1 MGASA
6 IDTAPTYT
14 IHRTL
19 KDAMSVV
26 GRSYALQDASGTAIL
41 TVSQEMHLGAE
52 KWSVRDAQGNEVA
65 TITRGPL
72 HVHPTF
78 EYVGSDGTSATIAK
92 ANFSP
97 LHETWRIE
105 GLASGTI
112 DIRGSITN
120 HEFELV
126 HVDGTVVARASRKW
140 ASVMEGYGLQVSTA
154 IPLVVATAA
163 AIALDETENTH

>member
-1 MGASA
+1 MGASN
-6 IDTAPTYT
+6 IDSAPTYT

-19 KDAMSVV
+19 KDAMSVM
-26 GRSYALQDASGTAIL
+26 GRSYAVQDASGAATL
-41 TVSQEMHLGAE
+41 TVSQEMHLGSD
-52 KWSVRDAQGNEVA
+52 KWSVRDAQGSEVA

-78 EYVGSDGTSATIAK
+78 DFVGSDGTSVTITK

-105 GLASGTI
+105 GLTSGTI
-112 DIRGSITN
+112 DIHGSITN

-126 HVDGTVVARASRKW
+126 HADGNVVARASRKW
-140 ASVMEGYGLQVSTA
+140 ASITEGYGLQVTA
-154 IPLVVATAA
+154 GLPLVVAVAA
-163 AIALDETENTH
+163 AVALDETENTH